1 MAAPERPCFGRQG
14 LFFIPVV
21 VVGEQGSQENESLGT
36 TLPRGV
42 HRDFAPAGSPWAF
55 RTKQSLGSTAL
66 PAPTIDEPLTA
77 LVASPSA
84 LPGVEA
90 LMASNPSD

>member
-42 HRDFAPAGSPWAF
+42 HRDFAPAGNPWAF
-55 RTKQSLGSTAL
+55 PGRNSHLVQQ
-66 PAPTIDEPLTA
+66 PFPPLQ
-77 LVASPSA
+77 
-84 LPGVEA
+84 
-90 LMASNPSD
+90 

>member
-1 MAAPERPCFGRQG
+1 MAAPERPCFDRQG

-42 HRDFAPAGSPWAF
+42 HRDFAPAGNPWACPDE
-55 RTKQSLGSTAL
+55 TVLGSTAL

-84 LPGVEA
+84 QPGVEA